1 MIILFNIEI
10 SNTLDDSI
18 RTEIL
23 AVDSSDLDAINN
35 IGEMA
40 DVFIDLNQ
48 WSRESITKISKVKPI
63 NISTDEERY
72 DIVNKT
78 FNK

>member
-1 MIILFNIEI
+1 MIILVNVEIENRLDSSVRNIV
-10 SNTLDDSI
+10 
-18 RTEIL
+18 L
-23 AVDSSDLDAINN
+23 AVDSTDSNAINN
-35 IGEMA
+35 LGEMA

>member
-10 SNTLDDSI
+10 ANNLDDSI
-18 RTEIL
+18 RNTIL

-40 DVFIDLNQ
+40 DMFVDLDE
-48 WSRESITKISKVKPI
+48 WSGEVITKISKVKPV
-63 NISTDEERY
+63 NISTDEKTY